1 MILAADVG
9 ATNARLGLFEYHE
22 RRLSPVAIKK
32 FRNQDYPSF
41 DRILDAFFTEP
52 RPIVSACF
60 GIAGPVLNGKVHLTN
75 LNWIIDR
82 CEMQIRLRTERV
94 WLLNDLESTGY
105 GISQLRPED
114 FLVINAGVPDKTAS
128 AALIAAGTGVG
139 ESRLERNGNGMCPL
153 PAEAGHAD
161 FAPNDDLQSELLVH
175 LRGRYGHVSWDRV
188 LSGPGLHL
196 IYEFLRDTSRVAE
209 NPGVA
214 ERIRTGDPGAVI
226 SQAALDGECEL
237 SVKALDTFVSIYGS
251 ESGNMALRYLARAG
265 VYLGG
270 GIAPKIRNKLTDGTF
285 MKAFVEKGRMKS
297 MLELV
302 PVSVILNDQAALF
315 GAAYFAASHSD

>member
-9 ATNARLGLFEYHE
+9 ATNARLGLFDFHE
-22 RRLSPVAIKK
+22 RRLSPIVVQK
-32 FRNQDYPSF
+32 FRNQEYPSF
-41 DRILDAFFTEP
+41 NAILDTFLTAST
-52 RPIVSACF
+52 PIASACF
-60 GIAGPVLNGKVHLTN
+60 GIAGPVIDGRVHLTN
-75 LNWIIDR
+75 LNWTIDR
-82 CEMQIRLRTERV
+82 SDLQSRLSTDRV

-105 GISQLRPED
+105 GIGQLHPDD
-114 FLVINAGVPDKTAS
+114 FLVINRGVPDETAS

-139 ESRLERNGNGMCPL
+139 ESRLERNGNGMYPL

-161 FAPNDDLQSELLVH
+161 FAPNDEFQSALLLH

-196 IYEFLRDTSRVAE
+196 IYEFLRDSGRATE
-209 NPGVA
+209 NPAVA

-226 SQAALDGECEL
+226 SQAALDEECEL
-237 SVKALDTFVSIYGS
+237 CVQALDTFVSIYGS

-270 GIAPKIRNKLTDGTF
+270 GIAPKIRSKLTDGTF
-285 MKAFVEKGRMKS
+285 MKAFVAKGRMKS
-297 MLELV
+297 MLERI
-302 PVSVILNDQAALF
+302 PVSVILNDQAALL
-315 GAAYFAASHSD
+315 GAAFFAASHLD

>member
-1 MILAADVG
+1 MILAADLG
-9 ATNARLGLFEYHE
+9 ATNARLGLFEYHD
-22 RRLSPVAIKK
+22 RRLSPVDVKK
-32 FRNQDYPSF
+32 FRNHEYPSF
-41 DRILDAFFTEP
+41 NAILDAFLSESAT
-52 RPIVSACF
+52 ISGACF
-60 GIAGPVLNGKVHLTN
+60 GIAGPVLDGRVHLTN
-75 LNWIIDR
+75 LNWIIDQR
-82 CEMQIRLRTERV
+82 EAQSRLRTERV

-114 FLVINAGVPDKTAS
+114 FLVINPGVPDTTAS

-139 ESRLERNGNGMCPL
+139 ETRLARNSNGMFPL

-161 FAPNDDLQSELLVH
+161 FAPNDDLQSELLLY
-175 LRGRYGHVSWDRV
+175 LRAQFGHVSWDRV

-196 IYEFLRDTSRVAE
+196 IYKFLRDTDRFTE
-209 NPGVA
+209 NPEVA
-214 ERIRTGDPGAVI
+214 ERIRCGDPGAVI
-226 SQAALDGECEL
+226 SQAALDGECRL
-237 SVKALDTFVSIYGS
+237 CIKALDTFVSIYGS

-285 MKAFVEKGRMKS
+285 MTAFVAKGRMRS

-302 PVSVILNDQAALF
+302 PVSVILNDQAALL
-315 GAAYFAASHSD
+315 GAAYFAASHS